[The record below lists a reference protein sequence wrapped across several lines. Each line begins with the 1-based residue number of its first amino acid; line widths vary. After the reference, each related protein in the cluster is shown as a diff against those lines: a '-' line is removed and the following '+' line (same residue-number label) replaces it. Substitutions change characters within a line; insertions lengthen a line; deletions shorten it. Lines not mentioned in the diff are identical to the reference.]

1 MTFNGVQAGD
11 AMAPV
16 ASEHKH
22 GLLQQVEGFIVHR
35 SSNRLRQLCDWRM
48 TTA

>member
-1 MTFNGVQAGD
+1 MTFNGVQADD

-16 ASEHKH
+16 AGEH
-22 GLLQQVEGFIVHR
+22 GLLQQVEGFIVHC

-48 TTA
+48 TAA